1 MPGTDNKV
9 VKQENQVAFVDRTI
23 ADKVMTRVRALE
35 EQNRVVVPP
44 NYLVENAL
52 QSAYL
57 MLQGVT
63 DKEGNEALKVCN
75 QDTIA
80 NALFDM
86 VVQGLNPQKKQCYFI
101 ARGKKLCLDRSYFGD
116 QAVLKR
122 AVPGITDVFANVIYK
137 GDIVELEQEKTGR
150 IIIKSHTTKFENRDN
165 EIIGAYSIIIKDGV
179 AYYEI
184 MTMKEIQASWN
195 KRSNSGAVQKEFPQE
210 MAKRTVIRRGVKN
223 FVNASD
229 DSNLDVT
236 ESYNRTTADEFENT
250 GEVVETVKKEAIEKT
265 AQTEAPVLTPSGSQ
279 QEDPAPEVTEETTP
293 EPQPEE
299 PRQADPTPDANKP
312 KRPQL

>member
-1 MPGTDNKV
+1 
-9 VKQENQVAFVDRTI
+9 
-23 ADKVMTRVRALE
+23 
-35 EQNRVVVPP
+35 
-44 NYLVENAL
+44 
-52 QSAYL
+52 

>member
-195 KRSNSGAVQKEFPQE
+195 KRSNSGAVHKEFPQE

-279 QEDPAPEVTEETTP
+279 QEDPAPEETTP

-299 PRQADPTPDANKP
+299 PKQADPTPDANKP

>member
-195 KRSNSGAVQKEFPQE
+195 KHPTKPNRMAMFNSK
-210 MAKRTVIRRGVKN
+210 
-223 FVNASD
+223 
-229 DSNLDVT
+229 
-236 ESYNRTTADEFENT
+236 
-250 GEVVETVKKEAIEKT
+250 
-265 AQTEAPVLTPSGSQ
+265 
-279 QEDPAPEVTEETTP
+279 VTEEEFIKSSSTDHINMNEEANLKASKMGIKNPMVETIKGNIQDLEQSFNKSIRPGQRTSTKQTP
-293 EPQPEE
+293 
-299 PRQADPTPDANKP
+299 RSMMK
-312 KRPQL
+312 

>member
-279 QEDPAPEVTEETTP
+279 QENPAPEETTP

-299 PRQADPTPDANKP
+299 PKQADPTPDANKP